1 MGLPPMTPRRSSQ
14 LVANSQPAKPPK
26 ADAHP
31 GRPILRLPK
40 ARVRRVRRKWQIGYK
55 HGRHIC
61 SRFVT
66 AGGTEDDLT
75 SPRPTDT
82 DFASLIEAH
91 LQRAIELMKE
101 EL

>member
-1 MGLPPMTPRRSSQ
+1 MEFFTPIPLPAE
-14 LVANSQPAKPPK
+14 LANTRGVQ
-26 ADAHP
+26 
-31 GRPILRLPK
+31 GFQTFLRLGGL
-40 ARVRRVRRKWQIGYK
+40 AEWQIGYK
-55 HGRHIC
+55 RYKHDRHIC

-66 AGGTEDDLT
+66 AGGTEDSLT

-91 LQRAIELMKE
+91 LQRAIELMQE